1 MLMGEHAVLHGKQAL
16 ACAVNKR
23 ITVRKQ
29 IRSDD
34 TVIIHSSLG
43 TYQSNRKALQPD
55 PRFTFVLACLQDAPS
70 GLELTIESEFS
81 HEVGL
86 GSSAAVCVATL
97 GSLYGPTIT
106 PQELFDKSIA
116 IVRQVQQV
124 ASGAD
129 VAASVFGGIVL
140 YRMSPCQIIPLAKT
154 IPLTLIYSG
163 SKMKTKDVI
172 ERVLKSKNKHPALFS
187 AIFDAMDMAT
197 LEAKEAILHGDYE
210 TLGRLLSLHHGLQDA
225 IGTCNLHLAEIV
237 HALQNSPG
245 IYGAKISGSGLGDC
259 AIGLGS
265 AVLDIKYQ
273 QIPVQVSQQGVLF
286 L

>member
-16 ACAVNKR
+16 ASAVNKR
-23 ITVRKQ
+23 IRVHKR

-34 TVIIHSSLG
+34 QIIIHSSLG
-43 TYQSNRKALQPD
+43 TYQSNRKELLPD
-55 PRFTFVLACLQDAPS
+55 PRFTFVLACLQGTPL

-106 PQELFDKSIA
+106 PKELFDKSIH
-116 IVRQVQQV
+116 IVRQVQHV

-140 YRMSPCQIIPLAKT
+140 YRMTPCQITPLAKT
-154 IPLTLIYSG
+154 LPLTLIYSG
-163 SKMKTKDVI
+163 SKMKTKEVI
-172 ERVLKSKNKHPALFS
+172 ERVLQSKNKHPDLFD
-187 AIFDAMDMAT
+187 AIFCAIDMAT
-197 LEAKEAILHGDYE
+197 QEAKTAILQGNYE
-210 TLGRLLSLHHGLQDA
+210 ALGRLFSLHHGLQDA
-225 IGTCNLHLAEIV
+225 IGTCNQNLAEIV
-237 HALQNSPG
+237 HALQNTVG

-259 AIGLGS
+259 AIGLGR
-265 AVLDIKYQ
+265 ACLDIKYQ
-273 QIPVQVSQQGVLF
+273 QIPVEVSEQGVLF

>member
-23 ITVRKQ
+23 ISVRKHL
-29 IRSDD
+29 RSDD
-34 TVIIHSSLG
+34 QIIIHSSLG
-43 TYQSNRKALQPD
+43 TYQSSRKALQPD
-55 PRFTFVLACLQDAPS
+55 PRFTFVLACLQDVPS

-97 GSLYGPTIT
+97 GSLYGPTIS
-106 PQELFDKSIA
+106 PKDLFDKSIA

-140 YRMSPCQIIPLAKT
+140 YRMNPCQITPLAKS

-163 SKMKTKDVI
+163 SKMKTKEVI
-172 ERVLKSKNKHPALFS
+172 ERVLKSKNKHPSLFD

-197 LEAKEAILHGDYE
+197 LEAKTALLCNDYE
-210 TLGRLLSLHHGLQDA
+210 ALGRLFSLHHGLQDA
-225 IGTCNLHLAEIV
+225 LGTCNQALAEIV
-237 HALQNSPG
+237 HTLQNTPG

-259 AIGLGS
+259 AIGLGTTI
-265 AVLDIKYQ
+265 LDSKYQ
-273 QIPVQVSQQGVLF
+273 QIPVQASQQGVLF

>member
-16 ACAVNKR
+16 ACAVSKR
-23 ITVRKQ
+23 ITVNKRL
-29 IRSDD
+29 RSDD
-34 TVIIHSSLG
+34 QIIIHSSLG
-43 TYQSNRKALQPD
+43 TYQSSRKSLPPD
-55 PRFTFVLACLQDAPS
+55 PRFTFVLACLHDVPS

-86 GSSAAVCVATL
+86 GSSAAVSVATL

-106 PQELFDKSIA
+106 QKELFDKSIA
-116 IVRQVQQV
+116 IVRQVQHV

-140 YRMSPCQIIPLAKT
+140 YRMTPCQITPLAKT

-172 ERVLKSKNKHPALFS
+172 ERTLKSKNKHPALFD

-197 LEAKEAILHGDYE
+197 TEAKTAILQGDYD
-210 TLGRLLSLHHGLQDA
+210 TLGRLFSLHHGLQDA
-225 IGTCNLHLAEIV
+225 IGTCSLSLAEIV
-237 HALQNSPG
+237 HTLQNTPG

-265 AVLDIKYQ
+265 AYLDMKYQ